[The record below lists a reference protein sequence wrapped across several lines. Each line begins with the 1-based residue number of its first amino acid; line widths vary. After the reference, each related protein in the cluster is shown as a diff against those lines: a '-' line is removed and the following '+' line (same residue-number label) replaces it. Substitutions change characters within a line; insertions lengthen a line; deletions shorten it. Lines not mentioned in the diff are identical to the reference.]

1 MIPRTPDTALKWIE
15 DHADDFEYHGW
26 DFSWIPAAVKDPVE
40 LDDVVVALANADI
53 SPFNKYQAG
62 MYLQMQD
69 IYHCSLIQKLNSD
82 KVITFSSEFDSNPIT
97 WESAAEIAEALGLEI
112 YKYTGSMSNKGKY
125 KCPYV
130 AVADSSDLTTE
141 NLIYHKKY
149 VCSTTPSSYKKYS
162 FIS

>member
-1 MIPRTPDTALKWIE
+1 MIPRTPKIALRWIK
-15 DHADDFEYHGW
+15 DHIDDFEYYGW
-26 DFSWIPAAVKDPVE
+26 NFSWIPADVKDSTE

-53 SPFNKYQAG
+53 PPFNKYQAG
-62 MYLQMQD
+62 MYLQIQS
-69 IYHCSLIQKLNSD
+69 IYHCWKLNLD
-82 KVITFSSEFDSNPIT
+82 QANKVITFSSEFDSNPIT

-112 YKYTGSMSNKGKY
+112 YKYRGSMSNKGKY

-130 AVADSSDLTTE
+130 AVADSSDLTAE

-149 VCSTTPSSYKKYS
+149 VCSTAPSSYKKYS

>member
-15 DHADDFEYHGW
+15 DHASDFEYHGW
-26 DFSWIPAAVKDPVE
+26 DFSWIPAAARNPVE

-62 MYLQMQD
+62 MYLQMQN
-69 IYHCSLIQKLNSD
+69 IYHCRLIQKLNSD

-97 WESAAEIAEALGLEI
+97 WELAAEIAEALGLEI

-130 AVADSSDLTTE
+130 AVAESSDLTTE

-162 FIS
+162 FMS